1 MANVSNFSA
10 VTPGAAVSG
19 TLTDKEVAAP
29 IAPQNGLRADGPR
42 VTFHFA
48 GAWSAENTY
57 VYYDVVKDNSGA
69 SWICKYPQVPKGTPL
84 EEGAYWT
91 RWADPNIEV
100 EELYQTVQVY
110 DARITEA
117 QTNAAEAKT
126 TAGAAQIAADNAKT
140 AADNAKTAADNA
152 KTAADNAQKTADS
165 KLASR
170 LAISDFLA
178 PAYVGD
184 FVSYNGKFFGND
196 PQGKVPTINQGYCYN
211 GNDHVFGL
219 RNSDDSKQLFATAS
233 EVTNSY
239 TILSDN
245 SFTGLDHINCIAFNA
260 TTKHYYVYTSAI
272 RNAIYILDLN
282 FKQIK
287 IINTPSN
294 NYGNI
299 AYDRITN
306 TVWYVEYSGDIYT
319 LENESLFIKKNYKLS
334 DGGFNS
340 DEVGQGCASYNNILV
355 LPVTGVAPKRAHGF
369 KVYDL
374 NDGKFIK
381 NIGVPMFEPI
391 FGTYLEFEDC
401 DFDDNGTLYIS
412 ATGNN
417 ATDAATTYAAV
428 TFLYKTDIYKNNLP
442 YAPISPAAEYFVEGT
457 YNGFKHYGTSQYPF
471 ADLAELNI
479 ALANSPTFIKKVNI
493 SANNNNAITYNG
505 FLFFDRPIN
514 CNIFTN
520 PQNNVTIC
528 GIFSIRNG
536 GVFTL
541 QNRLNIT
548 ECNNAPFTY
557 LVRVSNAVFQSAG
570 INGTKLTDNPKVT
583 NTMFIQGSSLVNSAY
598 CRLDNVENTPQTS
611 IVGGFGYVF
620 GAPLKGKYV
629 AS

>member
-19 TLTDKEVAAP
+19 TLTDKEVVAP
-29 IAPQNGLRADGPR
+29 IAPPDGLRADGPR

-48 GAWSAENTY
+48 GTWNADNTY
-57 VYYDVVKDNSGA
+57 VYYDVVKDSSGA
-69 SWICKYPQVPKGTPL
+69 SWICKYPQVPAGTSL
-84 EEGAYWT
+84 VEGAYWT

-100 EELYQTVQVY
+100 EELYQTVQAY

-117 QTNAAEAKT
+117 QTNATEANKK
-126 TAGAAQIAADNAKT
+126 AIEANQKAIEAQAAADDAQAAAEGAQA
-140 AADNAKTAADNA
+140 AADL
-152 KTAADNAQKTADS
+152 
-165 KLASR
+165 KLPSR
-170 LAISDFLA
+170 LAISDFIA

-196 PQGKVPTINQGYCYN
+196 PQGKAPTINQGYCYN

-219 RNSDDSKQLFATAS
+219 RNSDDTKQTFATAS

-239 TILSDN
+239 NNDYSIYDN
-245 SFTGLDHINCIAFNA
+245 LGHINCLAYNPA
-260 TTKHYYVYTSAI
+260 TKHYYVYTGTPFTQVC
-272 RNAIYILDLN
+272 ILDSGFN
-282 FKQIK
+282 KIK
-287 IINTPSN
+287 SINAPSE

-299 AYDRITN
+299 AYDRITR
-306 TVWYVEYSGDIYT
+306 TVWYIEYSGNVYT
-319 LENESLFIKKNYKLS
+319 LENESTFLKKDYRLS

-391 FGTYLEFEDC
+391 FGSYLEFEDC

-457 YNGFKHYGTSQYPF
+457 YNGFKHYGTNQYPF

-541 QNRLNIT
+541 QNRLNIK

-557 LVRVSNAVFQSAG
+557 LVRVTNAVFQSAG
-570 INGTKLTDNPKVT
+570 INGTKLADNPKVT

-598 CRLDNVENTPQTS
+598 CRLDNADNAPAGS
-611 IVGGFGYVF
+611 SVGGFGYVF

-629 AS
+629 MS

>member
-10 VTPGAAVSG
+10 VTPGAAVNG

-29 IAPQNGLRADGPR
+29 VAPPVGLRADGPR

-48 GAWSAENTY
+48 GTWNAENTY

-69 SWICKYPQVPKGTPL
+69 SWICKYPQVPAGTPL
-84 EEGAYWT
+84 AEGTYWT
-91 RWADPNIEV
+91 RWADPNIEF

-126 TAGAAQIAADNAKT
+126 TADAAQT
-140 AADNAKTAADNA
+140 AADDAKTAADNA

-196 PQGKVPTINQGYCYN
+196 PQGTKPTINQGYCYN
-211 GNDHVFGL
+211 GTEHVFGL
-219 RNSDDSKQLFATAS
+219 RNSDDSKQTFATAN

-239 TILSDN
+239 NNDYSIYDN
-245 SFTGLDHINCIAFNA
+245 LGHINCLAFNP
-260 TTKHYYVYTSAI
+260 TTKHYYAYTGTPLNQV
-272 RNAIYILDLN
+272 RILDSGFN
-282 FKQIK
+282 QIK
-287 IINTPSN
+287 SINAPSE

-299 AYDRITN
+299 AYDRVTN
-306 TVWYVEYSGDIYT
+306 TVWYVEYSGSVYT
-319 LENESLFIKKNYKLS
+319 LENESTFVKKDYKLS

-340 DEVGQGCASYNNILV
+340 DETGQGCASYNNILV
-355 LPVTGVAPKRAHGF
+355 LPVTGESPKRAQGF

-381 NIGVPMFEPI
+381 NIGIPMFEPI
-391 FGTYLEFEDC
+391 FGEYHEFEDC
-401 DFDDNGTLYIS
+401 DFDDNGVLYIS
-412 ATGNN
+412 ATKNN
-417 ATDAATTYAAV
+417 ATDATTTYAAV

-442 YAPISPAAEYFVEGT
+442 YKSIPGAAECFVEGT
-457 YNGFKHYGTSQYPF
+457 YNGFKHYGTAQYPF

-479 ALANSPTFIKKVNI
+479 MLEYSPTFIKKVNI

-528 GIFSIRNG
+528 GIFSIRGG

-557 LVRVSNAVFQSAG
+557 LVRVSNGMLQAAG
-570 INGTKLTDNPKVT
+570 INGTKLADNPKVT
-583 NTMFIQGSSLVNSAY
+583 NTLFIQGSSLVNAAY
-598 CRLDNVENTPQTS
+598 CRLDNADNVPSSTS
-611 IVGGFGYVF
+611 VGGFGYVF
-620 GAPLKGKYV
+620 GTPLKGKYV
-629 AS
+629 TS

>member
-19 TLTDKEVAAP
+19 TLTDKEVVAP
-29 IAPQNGLRADGPR
+29 IAPPDGLRADGPR

-48 GAWSAENTY
+48 GTWDAGNTY

-84 EEGAYWT
+84 EEGTYWT

-126 TAGAAQIAADNAKT
+126 IAGAAQT
-140 AADNAKTAADNA
+140 AADNAKKAADNA

-165 KLASR
+165 KLSNR

-196 PQGKVPTINQGYCYN
+196 PQGTVPTINQSYCHN
-211 GNDHVFGL
+211 GTEHVFGL
-219 RNSDDSKQLFATAS
+219 RNSDDSKQTFATAN

-239 TILSDN
+239 SNDYSIYDSL
-245 SFTGLDHINCIAFNA
+245 GHINCLAFNPI
-260 TTKHYYVYTSAI
+260 TNHYYAYTGTPKNQVFVLDSEFNKI
-272 RNAIYILDLN
+272 KSINA
-282 FKQIK
+282 
-287 IINTPSN
+287 PSE

-299 AYDRITN
+299 AYDRVTN
-306 TVWYVEYSGDIYT
+306 TVWYIEYSGSIYT
-319 LENESLFIKKNYKLS
+319 LENESTFVKKDYNLS

-340 DEVGQGCASYNNILV
+340 DETGQGCASYNNILV
-355 LPVTGVAPKRAHGF
+355 LPVTGFAPKHVHGF

-391 FGTYLEFEDC
+391 FGSYLEFEDC
-401 DFDDNGTLYIS
+401 DFDDSGQLYIS

-417 ATDAATTYAAV
+417 ATDTTTTYANV
-428 TFLYKTDIYKNNLP
+428 TVLYKTDIYKNNLP
-442 YAPISPAAEYFVEGT
+442 YEPFSPAAEFFVEGT
-457 YNGFKHYGTSQYPF
+457 YNGFKHYGTKDYPF

-493 SANNNNAITYNG
+493 SANNNNTITYNG
-505 FLFFDRPIN
+505 LLFFDRPIN

-520 PQNNVTIC
+520 PKNNVTIC
-528 GIFSIRNG
+528 GVFSIRNG

-541 QNRLNIT
+541 QNRLNIA
-548 ECNNAPFTY
+548 ECNDAPFNY
-557 LVRVSNAVFQSAG
+557 LVRVTNAVFQSAG
-570 INGTKLTDNPKVT
+570 INGTALASSSKIA
-583 NTMFIQGSSLVNSAY
+583 NTMLINGSSLVNSSY
-598 CRLDNVENTPQTS
+598 CKLNNIDNTPS
-611 IVGGFGYVF
+611 GSSVGGFGYVF
-620 GAPLKGKYV
+620 GTPLKGKYV
-629 AS
+629 TS

>member
-10 VTPGAAVSG
+10 VTPGAVVSG
-19 TLTDKEVAAP
+19 TLTDKEVVAP
-29 IAPQNGLRADGPR
+29 IAPPDGLRADGPR

-48 GAWSAENTY
+48 GAWDAGNTY

-91 RWADPNIEV
+91 RWADPNLEV

-117 QTNAAEAKT
+117 QTDAAEAKT
-126 TAGAAQIAADNAKT
+126 AADKAQ
-140 AADNAKTAADNA
+140 
-152 KTAADNAQKTADS
+152 TAADNAQTAADNAQTAADKAQTAADNAQTAADS
-165 KLASR
+165 KLPSR

-196 PQGKVPTINQGYCYN
+196 PQGTKPTINQGYCYN
-211 GNDHVFGL
+211 GKDHVFVL
-219 RNSDDSKQLFATAS
+219 RNQDDTKQTFTTAN
-233 EVTNSY
+233 EVANRYSA
-239 TILSDN
+239 LDSQ
-245 SFTGLDHINCIAFNA
+245 FTALGHANCITFND
-260 TTKHYYVYTSAI
+260 TTAHYYVYTGTPQ
-272 RNAIYILDLN
+272 NKIYILDSNFNPIKSLN
-282 FKQIK
+282 A
-287 IINTPSN
+287 PSG

-299 AYDRITN
+299 AYDRVTK
-306 TVWYVEYSGDIYT
+306 TVWYIEYSGSVYT
-319 LENESLFIKKNYKLS
+319 LENESTFVKKDYNLS

-340 DEVGQGCASYNNILV
+340 DEIGQGCASYNNILV
-355 LPVTGVAPKRAHGF
+355 LPVTGNAPKRVHGF

-381 NIGVPMFEPI
+381 NIGVPMFEPV
-391 FGTYLEFEDC
+391 FGSYREFEDC
-401 DFDDNGTLYIS
+401 DFDDNGILYIS

-417 ATDAATTYAAV
+417 ATDEETTYAAV

-442 YAPISPAAEYFVEGT
+442 YEPIPAASECYVEGT
-457 YNGFKHYGTSQYPF
+457 YNGFKHYGTKDYPF

-479 ALANSPTFIKKVNI
+479 MLANSPTFIKKVNI
-493 SANNNNAITYNG
+493 STNNNNAITYNG

-520 PQNNVTIC
+520 PKNNVTIC
-528 GIFSIRNG
+528 GILSIRNG
-536 GVFTL
+536 GLFTF

-548 ECNNAPFTY
+548 ECNDAPFKY
-557 LVRVSNAVFQSAG
+557 LVRVTNAVFQSVT
-570 INGTKLTDNPKVT
+570 INGTRLASNSKVT
-583 NTMFIQGSSLVNSAY
+583 NTMFIQGASTVNAFACKLDDVDNEPSTSS
-598 CRLDNVENTPQTS
+598 
-611 IVGGFGYVF
+611 VGGFGYVF
-620 GAPLKGKYV
+620 GTPLKGKYV
-629 AS
+629 TS